1 MMEIL
6 VQNIPL
12 IQFSFLKIRN
22 VIIVTRIIAISNLPA
37 IYNNSHPSYPMRA
50 RTLYDMIEE
59 DINAYIN
66 TLK

>member
-37 IYNNSHPSYPMRA
+37 INNNFHPSYPMRA
-50 RTLYDMIEE
+50 RNMELY
-59 DINAYIN
+59 
-66 TLK
+66 K